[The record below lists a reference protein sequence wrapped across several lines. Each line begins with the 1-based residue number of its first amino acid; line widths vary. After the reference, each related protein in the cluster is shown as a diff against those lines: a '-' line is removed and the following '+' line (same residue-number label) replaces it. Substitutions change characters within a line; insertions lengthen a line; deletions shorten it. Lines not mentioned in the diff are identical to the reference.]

1 MLAGQVITGRKKLV
15 KGTILIKKLENPISE
30 RQVVLLVCLFQVV
43 EVHTQHQHGHLAG
56 FFFLAFIKGQ
66 IHCQLQFLNSSA
78 NIYPAWLETA
88 DVSEGVYLLKAL
100 GSCTFI

>member
-1 MLAGQVITGRKKLV
+1 MRGIFF
-15 KGTILIKKLENPISE
+15 GTETFFSI
-30 RQVVLLVCLFQVV
+30 VLYCDMKSDLSFDFP
-43 EVHTQHQHGHLAG
+43 A
-56 FFFLAFIKGQ
+56 FFKGQ